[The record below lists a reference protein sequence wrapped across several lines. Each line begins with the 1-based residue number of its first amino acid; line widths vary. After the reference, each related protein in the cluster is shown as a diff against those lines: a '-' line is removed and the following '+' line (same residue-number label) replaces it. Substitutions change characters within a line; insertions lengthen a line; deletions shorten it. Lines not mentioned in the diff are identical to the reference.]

1 MFIVGRYPPFASIG
15 CCIVARAIERDL
27 VPWYWICSK
36 QVDNLCQRTLLICD
50 SECVP
55 TVSACKQLHCCFLG
69 VCARIG
75 CRIDHCFVQRRIE
88 HKITEAWP
96 CRGLPL
102 PPGTVPVVS
111 FHPRC
116 CSLQDIFLRCIIV
129 CVQMPPSPACHQ
141 PPRCMPL
148 PGPPAAS

>member
-69 VCARIG
+69 VCAG
-75 CRIDHCFVQRRIE
+75 AAF
-88 HKITEAWP
+88 P
-96 CRGLPL
+96 S
-102 PPGTVPVVS
+102 VP
-111 FHPRC
+111 
-116 CSLQDIFLRCIIV
+116 
-129 CVQMPPSPACHQ
+129 
-141 PPRCMPL
+141 
-148 PGPPAAS
+148 PPAALYAAPRGPRGPSRQLTEGRDRKRRAEIVFGMPTYTWKGSLSTPDWFSLTEKHSPNTTNQR